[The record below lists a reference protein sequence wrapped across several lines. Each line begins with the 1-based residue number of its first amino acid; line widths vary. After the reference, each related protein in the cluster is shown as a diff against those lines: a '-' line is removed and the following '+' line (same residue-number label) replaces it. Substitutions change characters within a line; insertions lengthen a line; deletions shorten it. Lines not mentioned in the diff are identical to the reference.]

1 MPKLLKM
8 VATDC
13 MDLFYRNYK
22 ADNDFFDLSDFIE
35 YTGNTISGIYQ
46 KAYDLQYQMNRQ
58 ERKDE
63 IITFDSSM
71 LSEQELEVKDTGGQL
86 VATIKEPIMAFMGD
100 NNTSGIQEMFIIA
113 PVGGCELMRTS
124 ISARFQL
131 QYLPYT
137 NRVYWYGDRQKIV
150 FVKKGNGNV
159 KTVRVLYVPSMY
171 TDALIPE
178 GIVDAAIN
186 QTVLQMKNIY
196 DNTVVK
202 KSLNENQNKTMETE
216 IDLSQISK

>member
-1 MPKLLKM
+1 
-8 VATDC
+8 
-13 MDLFYRNYK
+13 
-22 ADNDFFDLSDFIE
+22 
-35 YTGNTISGIYQ
+35 
-46 KAYDLQYQMNRQ
+46 
-58 ERKDE
+58 
-63 IITFDSSM
+63 
-71 LSEQELEVKDTGGQL
+71 
-86 VATIKEPIMAFMGD
+86 MAFMGD

-171 TDALIPE
+171 ADALIPE

-196 DNTVVK
+196 DNTIVK

-216 IDLSQISK
+216 TDLSQIMKP